1 MYSTK
6 PFINRARPTSTAKS
20 KQIQC
25 LCQVLANFGL
35 WPFAIPGSVS
45 HGIFCFAGS
54 ALVAIGAEPKPN
66 QNEMYSTKPFI
77 NRARP
82 TSTAKSKQIQCLCQV
97 LANFGLWPF
106 AIPGSVSHG
115 IFCFAGSAL
124 VAIGAE
130 PKPNQN
136 EMYSTKPFINRARPT
151 STAKSKQI
159 QCLCQVLANFG
170 LWPFAIPGSVSHG
183 IFCFAGSALVA
194 IGAEPKPNQN
204 EMYSTKPFINRARP
218 TSTAKSKQ
226 IQCLC
231 QVLANFGLWPFA
243 IPGSVSHGIFCF
255 AGSALV
261 AIGAEPKPNQNEMYS
276 TKPFINRARPT
287 STAKSKQIQCLCQVL
302 ANFGLWPFAIPGSVS
317 HGIFCFAGSALVAI
331 GRVAGEPLSN
341 GRTD

>member
-1 MYSTK
+1 MASS
-6 PFINRARPTSTAKS
+6 AS
-20 KQIQC
+20 
-25 LCQVLANFGL
+25 QVLLWLPSEQNLSPIRMRCILQNHSQIEQDPPLQLSLSKFSASARFLPNFGL

-66 QNEMYSTKPFI
+66 QNEMYSTKPFT

-82 TSTAKSKQIQCLCQV
+82 TFTAKSKQIQCFCQV
-97 LANFGLWPF
+97 LPNFGLWPF

-136 EMYSTKPFINRARPT
+136 EMYSTKPFTNRARPT
-151 STAKSKQI
+151 FTAKSKQI
-159 QCLCQVLANFG
+159 QCFCQVLANFG

-183 IFCFAGSALVA
+183 IFCFAGSA
-194 IGAEPKPNQN
+194 
-204 EMYSTKPFINRARP
+204 
-218 TSTAKSKQ
+218 
-226 IQCLC
+226 
-231 QVLANFGLWPFA
+231 W
-243 IPGSVSHGIFCF
+243 
-255 AGSALV
+255 
-261 AIGAEPKPNQNEMYS
+261 
-276 TKPFINRARPT
+276 
-287 STAKSKQIQCLCQVL
+287 
-302 ANFGLWPFAIPGSVS
+302 
-317 HGIFCFAGSALVAI
+317 AI